1 MSSDADSTFRIGRKK
16 ADEDQLE
23 PTVRNTPRKL
33 SRPSKKNCQ
42 TADRRLGVFLPK
54 LASLH
59 RHLYH
64 KNLQGRKQD
73 TEASTWWRQAKAF
86 VGGSREGADHSLLEK
101 SKQRAL
107 ITKGILGSGSRPSVV
122 PSSEDSLTSL
132 KTTTGELAYQVVE
145 LQQRLQIKEVT
156 LDEQHTKLY
165 EVQKHLSVLASEH
178 RVLQERVAEVQTG
191 NQLLKQNYDSLLE
204 QHQNMERTYRQE
216 KLHSSEILE
225 NMIQLKQQAA
235 ARMNHRNEKRVR
247 ARAASLHKEL
257 QMAAS
262 KNVDINEDS
271 GNVSPSKPSS
281 PKCETAERVERSH
294 GPLFRSASATS
305 PRIISSIRGLFER
318 KIRGKS
324 VCRSEED
331 LFIPLGVCLVARVPT
346 KAIFTLDAHELGI
359 NAVRFSTSSNLLAT
373 GGTDRVIKLWD
384 IEAGTL
390 QNRGTLDG
398 SNEGITSIE
407 FDPTGT
413 RILAASY
420 DKSALF
426 WRLEDSVPKVTLTG
440 HSRKV
445 TAAKFKY
452 SQRQVVTGSADR
464 TVKIWDLQRAACIQ
478 TIEVLSFCSDV
489 VCSEYLIISSHYDR
503 KIRFWDSRQ
512 NPVACSVSAQGIGGS
527 FSLPSPVGSSTLSGI
542 GSPRRGFFCP
552 GRELVL
558 QQSNSEEK
566 NGPIKSC
573 PMSTLVLSSYNYPLL
588 PVCLPSLPLPPPLQ
602 IPASSFAQSPLSPV
616 SPSVPPPPALCGV
629 DTPWA
634 SRFITL
640 SGCSYPLAPHSDTDP
655 VTPPR
660 PGLQTPPTWFLP
672 PLASPGTIGLTAPP
686 RSGVATDLQAICCA
700 PSLHPYGSVWLRL
713 PSGSVSDLSLS
724 GSTSDLRYPGST
736 SGDRRHSSVTA
747 TEAFGVVP
755 DHQLSVCALGSTGSV
770 SICHPHGLLKE
781 IYTMAPPS
789 LDSAVGH
796 PGWTLEFNQTPPLP
810 GFPLASPT
818 LHSLMDCFQC
828 PALFFLFVFST
839 PSSRAPSLL
848 TTCTQ
853 EVPLQGRGTSLDLC
867 PNHRQLLSCS
877 RDDILQLVDLRK
889 SNDRVAFRAEGFKCG
904 SDSTKAIF
912 SPDGSFL
919 AAGSADGAV
928 YIWNVNTGNL
938 EKRLPEMHSAPIS
951 AVAWSLSGEYV
962 VSVDKSRRAVL
973 WSDI

>member
-1 MSSDADSTFRIGRKK
+1 MIMAALQRARNSELKQSETWKRHIIR
-16 ADEDQLE
+16 QLKH
-23 PTVRNTPRKL
+23 RNRT
-33 SRPSKKNCQ
+33 Q
-42 TADRRLGVFLPK
+42 TSVF
-54 LASLH
+54 
-59 RHLYH
+59 
-64 KNLQGRKQD
+64 QD
-73 TEASTWWRQAKAF
+73 IIESY
-86 VGGSREGADHSLLEK
+86 HSLLEK
-101 SKQRAL
+101 SKQRAF
-107 ITKGILGSGSRPSVV
+107 ITKGILGSGSRPSAV

-145 LQQRLQIKEVT
+145 LQQRLQMKQVT

-165 EVQKHLSVLASEH
+165 EVQKHLSLLASEH

-191 NQLLKQNYDSLLE
+191 NRLLKQNYDSLLE
-204 QHQNMERTYRQE
+204 QHQNTERTYRQE

-235 ARMNHRNEKRVR
+235 VRMNHRNEKRVR
-247 ARAASLHKEL
+247 AREASIHKEL

-262 KNVDINEDS
+262 KNVNINEES
-271 GNVSPSKPSS
+271 GNVSPSEPSS
-281 PKCETAERVERSH
+281 PKCETAERVKRSH

-305 PRIISSIRGLFER
+305 PRIFSSIKGLFER
-318 KIRGKS
+318 KVRGKS

-346 KAIFTLDAHELGI
+346 KAIYTLDAHELGI

-445 TAAKFKY
+445 TAAKFKF

-503 KIRFWDSRQ
+503 KIRFWDSR
-512 NPVACSVSAQGIGGS
+512 AA
-527 FSLPSPVGSSTLSGI
+527 
-542 GSPRRGFFCP
+542 
-552 GRELVL
+552 
-558 QQSNSEEK
+558 
-566 NGPIKSC
+566 
-573 PMSTLVLSSYNYPLL
+573 
-588 PVCLPSLPLPPPLQ
+588 
-602 IPASSFAQSPLSPV
+602 
-616 SPSVPPPPALCGV
+616 
-629 DTPWA
+629 
-634 SRFITL
+634 
-640 SGCSYPLAPHSDTDP
+640 
-655 VTPPR
+655 
-660 PGLQTPPTWFLP
+660 
-672 PLASPGTIGLTAPP
+672 
-686 RSGVATDLQAICCA
+686 
-700 PSLHPYGSVWLRL
+700 
-713 PSGSVSDLSLS
+713 
-724 GSTSDLRYPGST
+724 
-736 SGDRRHSSVTA
+736 
-747 TEAFGVVP
+747 
-755 DHQLSVCALGSTGSV
+755 
-770 SICHPHGLLKE
+770 
-781 IYTMAPPS
+781 
-789 LDSAVGH
+789 
-796 PGWTLEFNQTPPLP
+796 
-810 GFPLASPT
+810 
-818 LHSLMDCFQC
+818 
-828 PALFFLFVFST
+828 
-839 PSSRAPSLL
+839 
-848 TTCTQ
+848 TCTQ
-853 EVPLQGRGTSLDLC
+853 EVPLQGIGTSLDLC

-938 EKRLPEMHSAPIS
+938 EKRLPDMHSAPIS

>member
-1 MSSDADSTFRIGRKK
+1 MIMAASQRARNSELKQIETWKRHVIR
-16 ADEDQLE
+16 QLKY
-23 PTVRNTPRKL
+23 RNRT
-33 SRPSKKNCQ
+33 Q
-42 TADRRLGVFLPK
+42 TSVFQELIQ
-54 LASLH
+54 S
-59 RHLYH
+59 Y
-64 KNLQGRKQD
+64 
-73 TEASTWWRQAKAF
+73 
-86 VGGSREGADHSLLEK
+86 HSLLEK

-107 ITKGILGSGSRPSVV
+107 ITKGILGSGSRPSLT
-122 PSSEDSLTSL
+122 EDSLTSL
-132 KTTTGELAYQVVE
+132 QTTTGELAYQVVE
-145 LQQRLQIKEVT
+145 LQQRIQIKEVT

-165 EVQKHLSVLASEH
+165 EVQNHLRDLASEH
-178 RVLQERVAEVQTG
+178 SVLQKSVAEVQTR
-191 NQLLKQNYDSLLE
+191 NRLLKQEYDSLLE
-204 QHQNMERTYRQE
+204 QHQNTERTYRQE
-216 KLHSSEILE
+216 KLRSSEILE
-225 NMIQLKQQAA
+225 NMILPKQQAA
-235 ARMNHRNEKRVR
+235 VRMNHRNEKRVR
-247 ARAASLHKEL
+247 AREASLHKEL

-262 KNVDINEDS
+262 KNVNIIEESVNM
-271 GNVSPSKPSS
+271 SPPRPSSRPSS
-281 PKCETAERVERSH
+281 PKSDPSERLERSH

-331 LFIPLGVCLVARVPT
+331 LYIPLGVCLVARVPT
-346 KAIFTLDAHELGI
+346 KAIFTMDAHELGI
-359 NAVRFSTSSNLLAT
+359 NAVRFSTNSNLLAT
-373 GGTDRVIKLWD
+373 GGTDRVIKLWG

-445 TAAKFKY
+445 TAARFKY

-503 KIRFWDSRQ
+503 KIRFWDSR
-512 NPVACSVSAQGIGGS
+512 AG
-527 FSLPSPVGSSTLSGI
+527 
-542 GSPRRGFFCP
+542 
-552 GRELVL
+552 
-558 QQSNSEEK
+558 
-566 NGPIKSC
+566 
-573 PMSTLVLSSYNYPLL
+573 
-588 PVCLPSLPLPPPLQ
+588 
-602 IPASSFAQSPLSPV
+602 
-616 SPSVPPPPALCGV
+616 
-629 DTPWA
+629 
-634 SRFITL
+634 
-640 SGCSYPLAPHSDTDP
+640 
-655 VTPPR
+655 
-660 PGLQTPPTWFLP
+660 
-672 PLASPGTIGLTAPP
+672 
-686 RSGVATDLQAICCA
+686 
-700 PSLHPYGSVWLRL
+700 
-713 PSGSVSDLSLS
+713 
-724 GSTSDLRYPGST
+724 
-736 SGDRRHSSVTA
+736 
-747 TEAFGVVP
+747 
-755 DHQLSVCALGSTGSV
+755 
-770 SICHPHGLLKE
+770 
-781 IYTMAPPS
+781 
-789 LDSAVGH
+789 
-796 PGWTLEFNQTPPLP
+796 
-810 GFPLASPT
+810 
-818 LHSLMDCFQC
+818 
-828 PALFFLFVFST
+828 
-839 PSSRAPSLL
+839 
-848 TTCTQ
+848 TCTQ
-853 EVPLQGRGTSLDLC
+853 EVPLQGRVTSLDLC

-938 EKRLPEMHSAPIS
+938 EKRLPDMHRASIS

>member
-1 MSSDADSTFRIGRKK
+1 MIMAASQRARNSELKQSETWKRHIIR
-16 ADEDQLE
+16 QLKY
-23 PTVRNTPRKL
+23 RNRT
-33 SRPSKKNCQ
+33 Q
-42 TADRRLGVFLPK
+42 TSVF
-54 LASLH
+54 
-59 RHLYH
+59 
-64 KNLQGRKQD
+64 QD
-73 TEASTWWRQAKAF
+73 LIESY
-86 VGGSREGADHSLLEK
+86 HSLLEK

-107 ITKGILGSGSRPSVV
+107 ITKGILGSGSRPSL
-122 PSSEDSLTSL
+122 SEDSLTSL

-145 LQQRLQIKEVT
+145 LQQRIQLKEVT

-165 EVQKHLSVLASEH
+165 EVQNHLSVLASEH
-178 RVLQERVAEVQTG
+178 SVLQERVVEVQTR
-191 NQLLKQNYDSLLE
+191 NRLLKQEYDSLLE

-216 KLHSSEILE
+216 KLRSSEILE
-225 NMIQLKQQAA
+225 NMIGPKQQAA
-235 ARMNHRNEKRVR
+235 VRMNHRNEKRVR
-247 ARAASLHKEL
+247 AREASLHKEL

-262 KNVDINEDS
+262 KNVNIEES
-271 GNVSPSKPSS
+271 GNVSPPKPSS
-281 PKCETAERVERSH
+281 PKRDSSQRLERSH

-318 KIRGKS
+318 KMRGKS

-331 LFIPLGVCLVARVPT
+331 LYIPLGVCLVARVPT
-346 KAIFTLDAHELGI
+346 KAIFTVDAHELGI

-373 GGTDRVIKLWD
+373 GGTDRVIKLWG

-413 RILAASY
+413 QILAASY

-445 TAAKFKY
+445 TAARFKY

-503 KIRFWDSRQ
+503 KIRFWDSR
-512 NPVACSVSAQGIGGS
+512 AG
-527 FSLPSPVGSSTLSGI
+527 
-542 GSPRRGFFCP
+542 
-552 GRELVL
+552 
-558 QQSNSEEK
+558 
-566 NGPIKSC
+566 
-573 PMSTLVLSSYNYPLL
+573 
-588 PVCLPSLPLPPPLQ
+588 
-602 IPASSFAQSPLSPV
+602 
-616 SPSVPPPPALCGV
+616 
-629 DTPWA
+629 
-634 SRFITL
+634 
-640 SGCSYPLAPHSDTDP
+640 
-655 VTPPR
+655 
-660 PGLQTPPTWFLP
+660 
-672 PLASPGTIGLTAPP
+672 
-686 RSGVATDLQAICCA
+686 
-700 PSLHPYGSVWLRL
+700 
-713 PSGSVSDLSLS
+713 
-724 GSTSDLRYPGST
+724 
-736 SGDRRHSSVTA
+736 
-747 TEAFGVVP
+747 
-755 DHQLSVCALGSTGSV
+755 
-770 SICHPHGLLKE
+770 
-781 IYTMAPPS
+781 
-789 LDSAVGH
+789 
-796 PGWTLEFNQTPPLP
+796 
-810 GFPLASPT
+810 
-818 LHSLMDCFQC
+818 
-828 PALFFLFVFST
+828 
-839 PSSRAPSLL
+839 
-848 TTCTQ
+848 TCTQ
-853 EVPLQGRGTSLDLC
+853 EVPLQGRVTSLDLC

-928 YIWNVNTGNL
+928 YIWNVSTGNL
-938 EKRLPEMHSAPIS
+938 EKRLPDMHRASIS

>member
-1 MSSDADSTFRIGRKK
+1 MIMAASQSARNSELNQNETWKRHIIR
-16 ADEDQLE
+16 QLKY
-23 PTVRNTPRKL
+23 RNRT
-33 SRPSKKNCQ
+33 Q
-42 TADRRLGVFLPK
+42 TSVF
-54 LASLH
+54 
-59 RHLYH
+59 
-64 KNLQGRKQD
+64 QD
-73 TEASTWWRQAKAF
+73 IIESY
-86 VGGSREGADHSLLEK
+86 HSLLEK

-107 ITKGILGSGSRPSVV
+107 ITKGILGSGSRPSQ
-122 PSSEDSLTSL
+122 SEDSLTSL

-145 LQQRLQIKEVT
+145 LQQKIQIKEVT

-165 EVQKHLSVLASEH
+165 DVQNHLSVLSSEH
-178 RVLQERVAEVQTG
+178 SALQNHVAEVQAK
-191 NQLLKQNYDSLLE
+191 NQLLKNQYDSLLE

-216 KLHSSEILE
+216 KLRSSEILE
-225 NMIQLKQQAA
+225 NMIRPKQQAA
-235 ARMNHRNEKRVR
+235 VRMNHRNEKRVR
-247 ARAASLHKEL
+247 AREASLHKEL

-262 KNVDINEDS
+262 KNVNINEES
-271 GNVSPSKPSS
+271 GNISPPNPSS
-281 PKCETAERVERSH
+281 PQSESQRLERSH
-294 GPLFRSASATS
+294 GPLYRSASATS

-331 LFIPLGVCLVARVPT
+331 LYIPLGVCLVARVPT

-503 KIRFWDSRQ
+503 KIRFWDSR
-512 NPVACSVSAQGIGGS
+512 AG
-527 FSLPSPVGSSTLSGI
+527 
-542 GSPRRGFFCP
+542 
-552 GRELVL
+552 
-558 QQSNSEEK
+558 
-566 NGPIKSC
+566 
-573 PMSTLVLSSYNYPLL
+573 
-588 PVCLPSLPLPPPLQ
+588 
-602 IPASSFAQSPLSPV
+602 
-616 SPSVPPPPALCGV
+616 
-629 DTPWA
+629 
-634 SRFITL
+634 
-640 SGCSYPLAPHSDTDP
+640 
-655 VTPPR
+655 
-660 PGLQTPPTWFLP
+660 
-672 PLASPGTIGLTAPP
+672 
-686 RSGVATDLQAICCA
+686 
-700 PSLHPYGSVWLRL
+700 
-713 PSGSVSDLSLS
+713 
-724 GSTSDLRYPGST
+724 
-736 SGDRRHSSVTA
+736 
-747 TEAFGVVP
+747 
-755 DHQLSVCALGSTGSV
+755 
-770 SICHPHGLLKE
+770 
-781 IYTMAPPS
+781 
-789 LDSAVGH
+789 
-796 PGWTLEFNQTPPLP
+796 
-810 GFPLASPT
+810 
-818 LHSLMDCFQC
+818 
-828 PALFFLFVFST
+828 
-839 PSSRAPSLL
+839 
-848 TTCTQ
+848 TCTQ
-853 EVPLQGRGTSLDLC
+853 EVPLQGRVTSLDLC

-938 EKRLPEMHSAPIS
+938 EKQLPDMHRASIS

>member
-1 MSSDADSTFRIGRKK
+1 MIMAASQRARNSELKQSETWKRHIIR
-16 ADEDQLE
+16 QLKY
-23 PTVRNTPRKL
+23 RNRT
-33 SRPSKKNCQ
+33 Q
-42 TADRRLGVFLPK
+42 TSVF
-54 LASLH
+54 
-59 RHLYH
+59 
-64 KNLQGRKQD
+64 QD
-73 TEASTWWRQAKAF
+73 LIESY
-86 VGGSREGADHSLLEK
+86 HSLLEK

-107 ITKGILGSGSRPSVV
+107 ITKGILGSGSRPSL
-122 PSSEDSLTSL
+122 SEDSLTSL

-145 LQQRLQIKEVT
+145 LQQRIQLKEVT

-165 EVQKHLSVLASEH
+165 EVQNHLSVLASEH
-178 RVLQERVAEVQTG
+178 SVLQERVVEVQTR
-191 NQLLKQNYDSLLE
+191 NRLLKQEYDSLLE

-216 KLHSSEILE
+216 KLRSSEILE
-225 NMIQLKQQAA
+225 NMIGPKQQAA
-235 ARMNHRNEKRVR
+235 VRMNHRNEKRVR
-247 ARAASLHKEL
+247 EASLHKEL

-262 KNVDINEDS
+262 KNVNIEES
-271 GNVSPSKPSS
+271 GNVSPPKPSS
-281 PKCETAERVERSH
+281 PKRDSSQRLERSH

-318 KIRGKS
+318 KMRGKS

-331 LFIPLGVCLVARVPT
+331 LYIPLGVCLVARVPT
-346 KAIFTLDAHELGI
+346 KAIFTVDAHELGI

-373 GGTDRVIKLWD
+373 GGTDRVIKLWG

-413 RILAASY
+413 QILAASY

-445 TAAKFKY
+445 TAARFKY

-503 KIRFWDSRQ
+503 KIRFWDSR
-512 NPVACSVSAQGIGGS
+512 AG
-527 FSLPSPVGSSTLSGI
+527 
-542 GSPRRGFFCP
+542 
-552 GRELVL
+552 
-558 QQSNSEEK
+558 
-566 NGPIKSC
+566 
-573 PMSTLVLSSYNYPLL
+573 
-588 PVCLPSLPLPPPLQ
+588 
-602 IPASSFAQSPLSPV
+602 
-616 SPSVPPPPALCGV
+616 
-629 DTPWA
+629 
-634 SRFITL
+634 
-640 SGCSYPLAPHSDTDP
+640 
-655 VTPPR
+655 
-660 PGLQTPPTWFLP
+660 
-672 PLASPGTIGLTAPP
+672 
-686 RSGVATDLQAICCA
+686 
-700 PSLHPYGSVWLRL
+700 
-713 PSGSVSDLSLS
+713 
-724 GSTSDLRYPGST
+724 
-736 SGDRRHSSVTA
+736 
-747 TEAFGVVP
+747 
-755 DHQLSVCALGSTGSV
+755 
-770 SICHPHGLLKE
+770 
-781 IYTMAPPS
+781 
-789 LDSAVGH
+789 
-796 PGWTLEFNQTPPLP
+796 
-810 GFPLASPT
+810 
-818 LHSLMDCFQC
+818 
-828 PALFFLFVFST
+828 
-839 PSSRAPSLL
+839 
-848 TTCTQ
+848 TCTQ
-853 EVPLQGRGTSLDLC
+853 EVPLQGRVTSLDLC

-928 YIWNVNTGNL
+928 YIWNVSTGNL
-938 EKRLPEMHSAPIS
+938 EKRLPDMHRASIS

>member
-1 MSSDADSTFRIGRKK
+1 MIMAASQRARNSELKQSETWKRHIIR
-16 ADEDQLE
+16 QLKY
-23 PTVRNTPRKL
+23 RNRT
-33 SRPSKKNCQ
+33 Q
-42 TADRRLGVFLPK
+42 TSVF
-54 LASLH
+54 
-59 RHLYH
+59 
-64 KNLQGRKQD
+64 QD
-73 TEASTWWRQAKAF
+73 LIESY
-86 VGGSREGADHSLLEK
+86 HSLLEK

-107 ITKGILGSGSRPSVV
+107 ITKGILGSGSRPSL
-122 PSSEDSLTSL
+122 SEDSLTSL

-145 LQQRLQIKEVT
+145 LQQRIQLKEVT

-165 EVQKHLSVLASEH
+165 EVQNHLSVLASEH
-178 RVLQERVAEVQTG
+178 SVLQERVAEVQTR
-191 NQLLKQNYDSLLE
+191 NRLLKQEYDSLLE

-216 KLHSSEILE
+216 KLRSSEILD
-225 NMIQLKQQAA
+225 NMIGPKQQAA
-235 ARMNHRNEKRVR
+235 VRMNHRNEKRVR
-247 ARAASLHKEL
+247 EASLHKEL

-262 KNVDINEDS
+262 KNVNINEES
-271 GNVSPSKPSS
+271 GKVSPPKPSS
-281 PKCETAERVERSH
+281 PKSDSSQRLERSH

-318 KIRGKS
+318 KMRGKS

-331 LFIPLGVCLVARVPT
+331 LYIPLGVCLVARVPT
-346 KAIFTLDAHELGI
+346 KAIFTVDAHELGI

-373 GGTDRVIKLWD
+373 GGTDRVIKLWG

-445 TAAKFKY
+445 TAARFKY

-503 KIRFWDSRQ
+503 KIRFWDSR
-512 NPVACSVSAQGIGGS
+512 AG
-527 FSLPSPVGSSTLSGI
+527 
-542 GSPRRGFFCP
+542 
-552 GRELVL
+552 
-558 QQSNSEEK
+558 
-566 NGPIKSC
+566 
-573 PMSTLVLSSYNYPLL
+573 
-588 PVCLPSLPLPPPLQ
+588 
-602 IPASSFAQSPLSPV
+602 
-616 SPSVPPPPALCGV
+616 
-629 DTPWA
+629 
-634 SRFITL
+634 
-640 SGCSYPLAPHSDTDP
+640 
-655 VTPPR
+655 
-660 PGLQTPPTWFLP
+660 
-672 PLASPGTIGLTAPP
+672 
-686 RSGVATDLQAICCA
+686 
-700 PSLHPYGSVWLRL
+700 
-713 PSGSVSDLSLS
+713 
-724 GSTSDLRYPGST
+724 
-736 SGDRRHSSVTA
+736 
-747 TEAFGVVP
+747 
-755 DHQLSVCALGSTGSV
+755 
-770 SICHPHGLLKE
+770 
-781 IYTMAPPS
+781 
-789 LDSAVGH
+789 
-796 PGWTLEFNQTPPLP
+796 
-810 GFPLASPT
+810 
-818 LHSLMDCFQC
+818 
-828 PALFFLFVFST
+828 
-839 PSSRAPSLL
+839 
-848 TTCTQ
+848 TCTQ
-853 EVPLQGRGTSLDLC
+853 EVPLQGRVTSLDLC

-928 YIWNVNTGNL
+928 YIWNVSTGNL
-938 EKRLPEMHSAPIS
+938 EKRLPDMHRASIS